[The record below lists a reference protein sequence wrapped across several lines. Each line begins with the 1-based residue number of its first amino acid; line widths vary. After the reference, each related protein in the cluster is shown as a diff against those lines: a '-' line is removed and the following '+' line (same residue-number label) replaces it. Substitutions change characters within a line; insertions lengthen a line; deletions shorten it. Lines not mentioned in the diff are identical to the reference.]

1 MPVPLPTT
9 EVNLH
14 PPDHDEVVITARACV
29 SALRGDGQL
38 QDLQRYILCAHI
50 ESMCGVHLEVDS
62 LEHIGPEDFAEA
74 MRYREEGFRIR
85 MVQTMLLGAFVV
97 SPPEDATI
105 DRIALYADA
114 LCVSD
119 GMIEIGHEIAHGSH
133 NLVLADFSR
142 AGYHAHLDTPI
153 EKILHTRE
161 ILSDDWDPI
170 YDEPELAQRWDDLGK
185 LPSGTLGR
193 GVWEFYRARGFSFP
207 GAPGSA
213 PPLLSQHD
221 WVHVIA
227 DYGSTV
233 ESEIEVFGLISRAD
247 DDPRAFS
254 LLAMVLSLFET
265 GMLHS
270 AAIFQFD
277 PGHLSHDARR
287 MGIRLAD
294 AMYRGAIIG
303 AHFSGQDLLEIDW
316 FKHAHKTVE
325 EVREMV
331 GIPQKSEAAI
341 AAGAVGPW
349 EPGGISPFQ
358 LNLGI
363 SVAAERGEEYDNHG
377 ATVLEGASEGY

>member
-38 QDLQRYILCAHI
+38 QDLQRYIHCAHI

>member
-29 SALRGDGQL
+29 SALRGDGEL

-62 LEHIGPEDFAEA
+62 LEHLGPEDFAEA

-85 MVQTMLLGAFVV
+85 MVQTMLLGAFVA

-105 DRIALYADA
+105 DRIALYAEE

-153 EKILHTRE
+153 ENILHTRE
-161 ILSDDWDPI
+161 KLSDDWDPI
-170 YDEPELAQRWDDLGK
+170 YDEPALAQRWDDLQK
-185 LPSGTLGR
+185 LPSGTVGR
-193 GVWEFYRARGFSFP
+193 GVWEFYKARGFSFP

-221 WVHVIA
+221 WIHVIA

-294 AMYRGAIIG
+294 AMYRGAIVG
-303 AHFSGQDLLEIDW
+303 ANFSGQDLLEIDW

-325 EVREMV
+325 EVREMI
-331 GIPQKSEAAI
+331 GIPPKSEAAI

-358 LNLGI
+358 LRLGM

>member
-14 PPDHDEVVITARACV
+14 PPEHDEIVITARACV
-29 SALRGDGQL
+29 SALRGDGEL

-50 ESMCGVHLEVDS
+50 ESMCGLHLEVDS

-85 MVQTMLLGAFVV
+85 MVQTMLLGAFVA

-105 DRIALYADA
+105 DRIALYAEE
-114 LCVSD
+114 LSVSD

-153 EKILHTRE
+153 ENILHTRE
-161 ILSDDWDPI
+161 KLSDDWDPI

-185 LPSGTLGR
+185 LPSGSLGR
-193 GVWEFYRARGFSFP
+193 GVWEFYQARGFSFP

-221 WVHVIA
+221 WIHVIA

-254 LLAMVLSLFET
+254 LLAMVLCLFET
-265 GMLHS
+265 GMLNS

-277 PGHLSHDARR
+277 PGHLTHDARR

-331 GIPQKSEAAI
+331 GIPPKSEAAI

-358 LNLGI
+358 LKLGM
-363 SVAAERGEEYDNHG
+363 SVAAERGEEYDSHG
-377 ATVLEGASEGY
+377 ATVLAGASEGY

>member
-1 MPVPLPTT
+1 MRSPT
-9 EVNLH
+9 
-14 PPDHDEVVITARACV
+14 
-29 SALRGDGQL
+29 
-38 QDLQRYILCAHI
+38 
-50 ESMCGVHLEVDS
+50 
-62 LEHIGPEDFAEA
+62 
-74 MRYREEGFRIR
+74 
-85 MVQTMLLGAFVV
+85 
-97 SPPEDATI
+97 
-105 DRIALYADA
+105 
-114 LCVSD
+114 
-119 GMIEIGHEIAHGSH
+119 
-133 NLVLADFSR
+133 
-142 AGYHAHLDTPI
+142 AHLDTPI